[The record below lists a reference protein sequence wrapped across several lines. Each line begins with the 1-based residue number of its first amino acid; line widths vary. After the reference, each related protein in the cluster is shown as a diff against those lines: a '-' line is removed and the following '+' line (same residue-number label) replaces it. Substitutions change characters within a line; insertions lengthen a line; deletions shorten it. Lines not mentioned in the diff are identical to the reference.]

1 MTQVFSLQ
9 KPLAG
14 IKVVELSTM
23 ITASLATMMLADQ
36 GAEVIKVEAITGD
49 PLRLLGTSS
58 NGISAMFTNCNRG
71 KKSVAVDLKDTKAQ
85 EAVRQMI
92 KEADVV
98 IHNFRPGVM
107 DRLGLGSEQLRA
119 ENPSLVFVEIN
130 GFGKEGP
137 LANAPAYDSVIQAL
151 SGLTAVQSNNDQPGF
166 MKTLLCDKVTAYTAW
181 QAITAA
187 LFARER
193 SQDKTGQHI
202 DISMLHAML
211 AFMWPDC
218 MANETFLDEDIPKS
232 PNIADVFW
240 VTTVRDGHVSIMAAT
255 DDQWA
260 GVFRILGKPEL
271 IDDARYADLYGR
283 MKHIGELREM
293 MNAGFAKF
301 TLKELLARLREEDV
315 PGTECLDRESAIT
328 HPQVN
333 ALELVEK
340 HACDVMGSLRAIAP
354 PVSFEGQRGSA
365 GRPAPKLGFHTREC
379 LSAIGLSADEL
390 DAFAQE
396 KRIFLAS

>member
-1 MTQVFSLQ
+1 MIKEFSLQ
-9 KPLAG
+9 KPLEG
-14 IKVVELSTM
+14 VKVIELSTM

-58 NGISAMFTNCNRG
+58 NGISAMFNNCNRG
-71 KKSVAVDLKDTKAQ
+71 KKSVAVDLKDNAAQ
-85 EAVRQMI
+85 AAVRTLM
-92 KEADVV
+92 KDADVV

-107 DRLGLGSEQLRA
+107 DRLGLGSEQLRTD
-119 ENPSLVFVEIN
+119 NPSLIFVEIN
-130 GFGKEGP
+130 GFGKDGP

-151 SGLTAVQSNNDQPGF
+151 SGLTAVQSDGGRPGF

-187 LFARER
+187 LYVRER
-193 SQDKTGQHI
+193 SEDQQGQHI

-218 MANETFLDEDIPKS
+218 MANETFLDDGIPKS

-240 VTTVRDGHVSIMAAT
+240 VTTVQDGHISIMAAT

-271 IDDARYADLYGR
+271 IDDPRYADLYGR
-283 MKHIGELREM
+283 VKHIGELREI

-301 TLKELLARLREEDV
+301 TLKELLARLKDEDV
-315 PGTECLDRESAIT
+315 PGTECLDREKAIT
-328 HPQVN
+328 HPQVT
-333 ALELVEK
+333 ALELVEE
-340 HACDVMGSLRAIAP
+340 HACSVMGNLRAVAP
-354 PVSFEGQRGSA
+354 PISFEGKRGLS
-365 GRPAPKLGFHTREC
+365 GLPAPKLGLHTREC
-379 LSAIGLSADEL
+379 LMTAGLSEDQIK
-390 DAFAQE
+390 AFEAE
-396 KRIFLAS
+396 KRIFVAS